1 MDGPL
6 IAIVGRGCVLA
17 GANDPAELWQTVVSG
32 TMHLTRADNGLP
44 EAAEYR
50 RRAETGEAPRTA
62 YGHITRFTEHFDP
75 GGLALTPAAVS
86 DFDPAVQ
93 WIVHAARQALDEAG
107 RTGHQQRAGLV
118 LGNITCA
125 STPMAAFAE
134 SVWLRSRPDSP
145 RPARSANLPPGAS
158 ALSRFSFAMPAR
170 LTAQALG
177 LRAGGFAI
185 DAACA
190 SGLYAIEL
198 ACRRL
203 RHGQADLMLAGGLNG
218 ADPRTISHGMATL
231 EALSPHGTS
240 RPFHRDADGLVLS
253 EGAAVVA
260 LMRLEDALATDTPVL
275 AVIRGIGLTNDGG
288 GKGLLLPDTRQQQQA
303 MHNAYRAADVAP
315 ASVSY
320 LECHAT
326 GTPLGDAVELHS
338 TARVFADHPLLPIG
352 SVKGNI
358 GHPLTASATAGLL
371 KVLGAMEHGILPP
384 SIGADVTTDALHGTP
399 LRVNRQAQEWTGRK
413 RASVSAFGFG
423 GANAH
428 LVLDAWDTSTGTRT
442 ARPSP
447 TRPRSS
453 AARHAVALVAVGARV
468 GDGTST
474 ADFIDALL
482 SGQSRLRPPRTAEL
496 AVDGLKMPPT
506 DLLHTSAEHVL
517 VLEAARDATA
527 HLTLRADD
535 TVVLVGSGSQPVH
548 AEYALWRDLTTP
560 KERTGLAAEVLP
572 EHQVC
577 DLLQSPDWTL
587 GCLANIAASRISA
600 QLRLTGPSL
609 AVGAEEASGL
619 QALDLAAHAIAG
631 GDCAAAVIG
640 AVDLA
645 STPVHRAAVE
655 ELGRPGPVGNA
666 AVVVVL
672 KRLDHAR
679 RDGEPVLAVWGATSD
694 EAGSITASPSA
705 RTDATLWVGDVEP
718 RSAGDCL
725 ELNIA
730 PLFGRPHA
738 ATGLLSAACAALALH
753 HRAVPRTG
761 QAAASCPG
769 LATATVVS
777 SSLGALPVAVT
788 LHAAD
793 TAPAL
798 PLDPEPDPGRKLSTV
813 AFYDLGRIL
822 DERHAS
828 PHRRPV
834 TLPPPPPPQQRTPLR
849 DQWCSVPANTLRAAA
864 LGAHHRAVCQSH
876 QQHLIVQEAAHRLFL
891 DHQGRASRLLLEAA
905 RAQGIRRQGRSS
917 PDEQQVT
924 RREEVANPAAS
935 PQTRSTYF
943 SLSPQT
949 HSWVLDHCPTWT
961 LPVLPM
967 MSTVEYLLRAASDH
981 AGTPATGL
989 RSLTLKRWIPVTG
1002 SVRLATHTRRL
1013 PGHGATI
1020 HAQLLTWREAGRAAL
1035 SRFETAAEAF
1045 IVFTTPPLPPPLPPL
1060 AGAVPAPLPY
1070 ALDRLPHG
1078 PAFQYLTDLH
1088 YGSAGARGVL
1098 DPQRGSVPAGL
1109 THPGLLDAATHV
1121 VPGHDLSIW
1130 GDQFDRDHV
1139 PYPHGLEY
1147 LDLYGPFPGSGSI
1160 EVEARLAGTADQLMY
1175 VDCRMSYE
1183 GRVCAAF
1190 RGVSMP
1196 APPSALVHGT
1206 AGGRRAFLLE
1216 RRFVP
1221 GMGLTRTTD
1230 GTTRLEKRKLGLA
1243 DWPTGAVAHVY
1254 GLPGSRPARHY
1265 AVEITMKEHVAHL
1278 HQAHPAQVAV
1288 DTTRRTAWLS
1298 DRPGLE
1304 HRLSVL
1310 VTEAEVIVA
1319 ERS

>member
-1 MDGPL
+1 MDASV

-17 GANDPAELWQTVVSG
+17 GANDPAEFWQTVVSG
-32 TMHLTRADNGLP
+32 TMHLTRADNGLQ
-44 EAAEYR
+44 EAAESR
-50 RRAETGEAPRTA
+50 RRAEAGEAPRAA
-62 YGHITRFTEHFDP
+62 YGHVTRFTEHFNP
-75 GGLALTPAAVS
+75 AGLFLTPSAVS

-93 WIVHAARQALDEAG
+93 WILHAARQALDEAG

-134 SVWLRSRPDSP
+134 NVWLRSRPDSP
-145 RPARSANLPPGAS
+145 RLARSANPPPDAS
-158 ALSRFSFAMPAR
+158 ALSRFCFALPAR

-198 ACRRL
+198 ACRQL

-231 EALSPHGTS
+231 KALSPHGTS

-288 GKGLLLPDTRQQQQA
+288 GKGLLLPETRQQQQA
-303 MHNAYRAADVAP
+303 MHNAYRAADVDP
-315 ASVSY
+315 ATVSY

-326 GTPLGDAVELHS
+326 GTSLGDAVEVHS
-338 TARVFADHPLLPIG
+338 TASVFADHPLLPIG

-399 LRVNRQAQEWTGRK
+399 LQVNKQAQEWIGRK

-428 LVLDAWDTSTGTRT
+428 LVLDAWDTSTSTRT
-442 ARPSP
+442 SRPSHTP
-447 TRPRSS
+447 PRSA

-474 ADFIDALL
+474 ADFINALL
-482 SGQSRLRPPRTAEL
+482 RGQSRLRPPRTAEL

-527 HLTLRADD
+527 HLTLQADD
-535 TVVLVGSGSQPVH
+535 TAVLVGSGSQPVH

-560 KERTGLAAEVLP
+560 KERAELAAEVLP

-619 QALDLAAHAIAG
+619 QALDLAAHAIAN

-645 STPVHRAAVE
+645 GTSVHRAAVE

-679 RDGEPVLAVWGATSD
+679 RDGEPVLAIWGATTD
-694 EAGSITASPSA
+694 EAGSTTASPSA
-705 RTDATLWVGDVEP
+705 LTDATLRVGDVEP
-718 RSAGDCL
+718 QSARDCRQ
-725 ELNIA
+725 LNIA

-761 QAAASCPG
+761 QAATSCPG
-769 LATATVVS
+769 LAAATVVS
-777 SSLGALPVAVT
+777 SSLGALPVTLT

-798 PLDPEPDPGRKLSTV
+798 PLDPDPDPGQKLSTV

-822 DERHAS
+822 DERHVS
-828 PHRRPV
+828 THRRPIA
-834 TLPPPPPPQQRTPLR
+834 LPSPPQRRTPLS
-849 DQWCSVPANTLRAAA
+849 DQRSVPANTLRAAA
-864 LGAHHRAVCQSH
+864 LGAHHRTVCQSH
-876 QQHLIVQEAAHRLFL
+876 QQFLMVQEAAHRLFL
-891 DHQGRASRLLLEAA
+891 DHQGEASRLLLGAA
-905 RAQGIRRQGRSS
+905 QAQGIRRQGRSL
-917 PDEQQVT
+917 PDEQQIT
-924 RREEVANPAAS
+924 RREKVADSAAS
-935 PQTRSTYF
+935 PQTRFTQF
-943 SLSPQT
+943 SFRPQT

-967 MSTVEYLLRAASDH
+967 MSTVEYLLQAGSDH

-1002 SVRLATHTRRL
+1002 PIRLATHTRRL

-1020 HAQLLTWREAGRAAL
+1020 HAQLLTWREASQAAL
-1035 SRFETAAEAF
+1035 SRFEIAAEAV
-1045 IVFTTPPLPPPLPPL
+1045 IVFPTPPLPPPLPPL
-1060 AGAVPAPLPY
+1060 AVAVPAPLPY

-1098 DPQRGSVPAGL
+1098 DPQRGSVPAGF

-1147 LDLYGPFPGSGSI
+1147 LDLYGPFPESGSI

-1175 VDCRMSYE
+1175 VDCQMSHE
-1183 GRVCAAF
+1183 GRLCAAF

-1206 AGGRRAFLLE
+1206 AAGRRAFLLE
-1216 RRFVP
+1216 RRFVS

-1230 GTTRLEKRKLGLA
+1230 GTTRLEKKELSLA

-1254 GLPGSRPARHY
+1254 GLPGSRPAWQY

-1278 HQAHPAQVAV
+1278 HQAHPAHVAV
-1288 DTTRRTAWLS
+1288 DTTRKTAWLS

-1310 VTEAEVIVA
+1310 VTETEVIVA
-1319 ERS
+1319 ESS